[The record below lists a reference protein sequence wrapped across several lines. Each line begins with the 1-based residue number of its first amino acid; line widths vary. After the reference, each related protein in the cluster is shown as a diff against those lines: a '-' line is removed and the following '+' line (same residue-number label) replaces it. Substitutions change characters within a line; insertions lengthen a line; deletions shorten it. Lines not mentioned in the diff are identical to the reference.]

1 VHEDFIMI
9 GRDLAASGAVTSH
22 GGNMSRREGDAL
34 IITRTGSML
43 GHLTEDDIMETSLV
57 ACGDPRDGRCSV
69 ELVVHRA
76 IYQATDALAVVHAHT
91 AHTIVRSL
99 VADTIAPMD
108 SESQLRLGEV
118 PVVSHPETI
127 GSAEAGAL
135 IASALREHPV
145 VVLRGHGPFAAGATL
160 EDAYQYVSCLEAS
173 CRILDWL
180 DATGRD
186 VIPYR

>member
-1 VHEDFIMI
+1 VHEDFIVV

-22 GGNMSRREGDAL
+22 GGNMSRREGDAVL
-34 IITRTGSML
+34 ITRTGSML
-43 GHLTEDDIMETSLV
+43 GHLTGDDIMETSV
-57 ACGDPRDGRCSV
+57 GACGDPRDGRCSV

-76 IYQATDALAVVHAHT
+76 IYEATDAFAVVHAHT

-99 VADTIAPMD
+99 VGDTIVPLD
-108 SESQLRLGEV
+108 SESLLRLGEV
-118 PVVSHPETI
+118 PVVSHSQTI

-135 IASALREHPV
+135 IAEALREHPV

-160 EDAYQYVSCLEAS
+160 EEAYQYVSCLEAS
-173 CRILDWL
+173 CRVLDWL

-186 VIPYR
+186 AIPCK

>member
-1 VHEDFIMI
+1 MI
-9 GRDLAASGAVTSH
+9 GRDLAASGAFTSH
-22 GGNMSRREGDAL
+22 GGNMSRRERDAVL
-34 IITRTGSML
+34 ITRTGSML
-43 GHLTEDDIMETSLV
+43 GHLTDDDIMETSLA
-57 ACGDPRDGRCSV
+57 ACRDPRDGRCSV

-76 IYQATDALAVVHAHT
+76 IYEATDAFAVVHAHT

-99 VADTIAPMD
+99 VTDEIVPLD
-108 SESQLRLGEV
+108 SESLLRLGAV

-135 IASALREHPV
+135 IADALREHPV

-160 EDAYQYVSCLEAS
+160 EEAYQYVSCLEAS

-186 VIPYR
+186 VIPHA